1 MADSYGRVFKTD
13 GSDRLYVVPTGA
25 DTTLDLVKVS
35 EEWSYLHVT
44 AAATT
49 SVKLTPG
56 VLGKVVVNTGD
67 AGTLKV
73 YDALAADVGA
83 ANMIAEITVTATIIG
98 SYAYNL
104 VFGTALTIVGS
115 ADTDYTVCYR

>member
-1 MADSYGRVFKTD
+1 MPIIPVSTPV
-13 GSDRLYVVPTGA
+13 GA
-25 DTTLDLVKVS
+25 GQDYTLDVQKVT
-35 EEWSYLHVT
+35 EEWAYLHVT

-56 VLGKVVVNTGD
+56 VLGKIIVNTGD

-83 ANMIAEITVTATIIG
+83 ANMIAEITVAATVIG
-98 SYAYNL
+98 SYAYN
-104 VFGTALTIVGS
+104 VAFGTALTVVSS
-115 ADTDYTVCYR
+115 ADTDYTVAYR